1 MNRAC
6 GYGHSIYFFV
16 LIHVHTNT
24 ILGVGVRQSFQFK
37 LFGCKRLT
45 HLHRTIDVSAEIWNH
60 AVALKNRY
68 YKLFDKGLPKA
79 KLQAHLAKLR
89 NGNMSRWK
97 VVGSQ
102 SVQAITDRLYLG
114 WEAFFRGDI
123 KRPPTFRKRCKYRS
137 FTLKQSGY
145 KVIGYGRITILG
157 RNYRFNQSRAITGA
171 IKTVTVRRDPLDDI
185 YITFSCD
192 QVPQPEQAPK
202 TGLSA
207 GADFGL
213 KDFLTLSTR
222 QRIAAPQPLKARL
235 RRLRKA
241 QRVLSRKQKGSKA
254 RKRARLDV
262 ARVHRKVGNIRN
274 DWQWK
279 QARMLLLTFDML
291 VFETLNLRGMQQLW
305 GRKVGDLGF
314 ADFLSKAGWMARKL
328 GRDLIKIDQWEATAK
343 TCRVCG
349 RRRDMPLNMRIFVCE
364 GCGHIEHRDLN
375 ASNNILEA
383 GCRLRSGAS
392 SKTAH
397 GWQDALVT
405 AESHA
410 L

>member
-1 MNRAC
+1 M
-6 GYGHSIYFFV
+6 
-16 LIHVHTNT
+16 
-24 ILGVGVRQSFQFK
+24 
-37 LFGCKRLT
+37 
-45 HLHRTIDVSAEIWNH
+45 
-60 AVALKNRY
+60 
-68 YKLFDKGLPKA
+68 
-79 KLQAHLAKLR
+79 
-89 NGNMSRWK
+89 
-97 VVGSQ
+97 GSQ
-102 SVQAITDRLYLG
+102 SVQAIIDRLYLG
-114 WEAFFRGDI
+114 WEAFFAGDI
-123 KRPPTFRKRCKYRS
+123 KRPPTFRKRRKYRS
-137 FTLKQSGY
+137 FTLKQAGY
-145 KVIGYGRITILG
+145 KIVGHGRIKILG
-157 RNYRFNQSRAITGA
+157 RNYRFNQSRPVSGV
-171 IKTVTVRRDPLDDI
+171 IKTVTVRRDALRDI
-185 YITFSCD
+185 HITFSCD

-213 KDFLTLSTR
+213 KDFLTLSTTE
-222 QRIAAPQPLKARL
+222 RIAAPQPLKARL

-254 RKRARLDV
+254 RESARLDV
-262 ARVHRKVGNIRN
+262 ARVHRKVANVRN

-314 ADFLSKAGWMARKL
+314 ADFLSKAEWMAKKL
-328 GRDLIKIDQWEATAK
+328 VRDLVKIDPWEPSTQ

-349 RRRDMPLNMRIFVCE
+349 RRREIPLNMRTFECH
-364 GCGHIEHRDLN
+364 GCGHVEHRDVN
-375 ASNNILEA
+375 ASHNILEA
-383 GCRLRSGAS
+383 GRRLRSGAS

-397 GWQDALVT
+397 GRQDALVT

>member
-1 MNRAC
+1 M
-6 GYGHSIYFFV
+6 S
-16 LIHVHTNT
+16 
-24 ILGVGVRQSFQFK
+24 GV
-37 LFGCKRLT
+37 
-45 HLHRTIDVSAEIWNH
+45 
-60 AVALKNRY
+60 
-68 YKLFDKGLPKA
+68 
-79 KLQAHLAKLR
+79 
-89 NGNMSRWK
+89 
-97 VVGSQ
+97 
-102 SVQAITDRLYLG
+102 
-114 WEAFFRGDI
+114 
-123 KRPPTFRKRCKYRS
+123 
-137 FTLKQSGY
+137 
-145 KVIGYGRITILG
+145 
-157 RNYRFNQSRAITGA
+157 
-171 IKTVTVRRDPLDDI
+171 IKTVTVRRDALRDI
-185 YITFSCD
+185 HITFSCD
-192 QVPQPEQAPK
+192 NVPQPEQAPK

-213 KDFLTLSTR
+213 KDFLTLSTGE
-222 QRIAAPQPLKARL
+222 RIAAPQPLKARL
-235 RRLRKA
+235 RRLRMA
-241 QRVLSRKQKGSKA
+241 QRALSRKQKGSKS
-254 RKRARLDV
+254 RNRARLDV
-262 ARVHRKVGNIRN
+262 ARVYRKVANVRN

-279 QARMLLLTFDML
+279 QARMLILTFDML

-328 GRDLIKIDQWEATAK
+328 GRDLIKIDQWEATTK

-383 GCRLRSGAS
+383 GRRLRSGAS

>member
-1 MNRAC
+1 MFLRT
-6 GYGHSIYFFV
+6 
-16 LIHVHTNT
+16 L
-24 ILGVGVRQSFQFK
+24 LLLLVRQTFQFK
-37 LFGCKRLT
+37 LFGCKQLRY
-45 HLHRTIDVSAEIWNH
+45 LHRTIDVAAEIWNH
-60 AVALKNRY
+60 AVALHRRY
-68 YKLFDKGLPKA
+68 YRLFEKTLPKA
-79 KLQAHLAKLR
+79 RLQAHLAKLR
-89 NGNMSRWK
+89 NGKMPHWK
-97 VVGSQ
+97 AVGSQ

-123 KRPPTFRKRCKYRS
+123 KRPPTFRKRRKYHS
-137 FTLKQSGY
+137 FTLKQCGY
-145 KVIGYGRITILG
+145 RVLGHGRIRILG
-157 RNYRFNQSRAITGA
+157 RNYRFNQSRAVAGI
-171 IKTVTVRRDPLDDI
+171 IKTVTVRRDALRDI
-185 YITFSCD
+185 HITFSCD
-192 QVPQPEQAPK
+192 NVPQPEPAPK

-213 KDFLTLSTR
+213 KDFLTLSTAE
-222 QRIAAPQPLKARL
+222 RIAAPQPLKAHL
-235 RRLRKA
+235 RRLRKT

-262 ARVHRKVGNIRN
+262 ARVHKKVANVRT

-314 ADFLSKAGWMARKL
+314 ADFLSKAEWMAKKL
-328 GRDLIKIDQWEATAK
+328 VRDLVKIDPWEPSTQ

-349 RRRDMPLNMRIFVCE
+349 RRREIPLNMRTFECH
-364 GCGHIEHRDLN
+364 GCGHVEHRDVN
-375 ASNNILEA
+375 ASHNILEA
-383 GCRLRSGAS
+383 GRRLRSGAS

-397 GWQDALVT
+397 GRQDALVT